1 MKAGPKFTYD
11 VAKFD
16 AIINSIT
23 QARGSL
29 GQVADFN
36 KIPRDTFYYWL
47 RVGEEDRNNGLST
60 ELAQLSSNLRHA
72 QAIVVMDLVEEG
84 ISNEKRSKFIMW
96 WLSKICREDFGAE
109 GVELKELRD
118 IFPVILPLI
127 NKDDSHA
134 K

>member
-11 VAKFD
+11 INKFD
-16 AIINSIT
+16 DIINSI
-23 QARGSL
+23 QRARGSL

-47 RVGEEDRNNGLST
+47 RIGEEDRNNGLT
-60 ELAQLSSNLRHA
+60 TDLARLSSNLRYA
-72 QAIVVMDLVEEG
+72 QAVVVMDLAEEG
-84 ISNEKRSKFIMW
+84 LHNEKRSKFIMW

-118 IFPVILPLI
+118 IFKVILPLI
-127 NKDDSHA
+127 NKDSTNG
-134 K
+134 